1 MGASSPALP
10 IAVIGAGFSGT
21 MAAIQ
26 LLETLPRERPVL
38 LCERSESFARGLAY
52 GTGDFGH
59 FLNLRAA
66 NMSAFPDRPRHF
78 EDWLARNAAGL
89 PPEEAVGIR
98 ATPAGTFASRPL
110 YGRYLSEILTETVTS
125 GGPPRLQL
133 VNDGIT
139 DLVPSAGGF
148 SLRTEGG
155 LGLPV
160 AGAVLAMGNLAG
172 TGEPHSRHRADI
184 WAPETLG
191 RLQPNQPVL
200 IVGTGLTM
208 IDAVVSLR
216 RRGFGGPIVA
226 LSRRGLLPNTHAPAA
241 ALPLPNLTPTDLAS
255 LVTLSRRLHAAARA
269 AGDDWRSVVDA
280 LRPVTDYIWRSL
292 PAAERGRFLR
302 HLRPFWDVHRHR
314 SAPPAAEA
322 IDREIAQGRLTVR
335 AGRILSI
342 ADEATQAI
350 VTLRPRGAVAPERL
364 AVQCIL
370 DATGIGRVGETTDPL
385 LRRLIDRGLVR
396 PGAFG
401 LGLDVG
407 ADFRAR
413 GGRPAGPVWTLGP
426 LMRGALWECI
436 AVPDIRNQA
445 ADLAAGIAAE
455 LARAEAA

>member
-1 MGASSPALP
+1 MGASSSALP

-26 LLETLPRERPVL
+26 LLEALPRERPVL

-59 FLNLRAA
+59 FHNLRAA

-78 EDWLARNAAGL
+78 EDWLARNAACL

-110 YGRYLSEILTETVTS
+110 YGRYLSEILTETVTN
-125 GGPPRLQL
+125 GGPPRLRL
-133 VNDGIT
+133 VNDAVT

-172 TGEPHSRHRADI
+172 TGEPHSAHRADI
-184 WAPETLG
+184 WAPETIG
-191 RLQPNQPVL
+191 RLQPDQPVL
-200 IVGTGLTM
+200 VVGTGLTM

-216 RRGFGGPIVA
+216 RRGFAGPIVA

-241 ALPLPNLTPTDLAS
+241 AHPVPNLTAADLSS
-255 LVTLSRRLHAAARA
+255 LATLSRRLHASARA
-269 AGDDWRSVVDA
+269 ASDDWRSVVDA
-280 LRPVTDYIWRSL
+280 LRPVTDFIWRSL
-292 PAAERGRFLR
+292 PHSERGRFLR

-314 SAPPAAEA
+314 SAPPAADA
-322 IDREIAQGRLTVR
+322 IDREIADGRLTVR

-342 ADEATQAI
+342 ADEATQAV
-350 VTLRPRGAVAPERL
+350 VTLRPRGAAEPERL

-413 GGRPAGPVWTLGP
+413 GQRQAGPVWTLGP

-445 ADLAAGIAAE
+445 VDLAAGIAAE